1 MNDFHQTTVRL
12 PDDLRAALKAQA
24 ALERRSMGNLIID
37 LCIVG
42 LKVREQTN
50 EDRLDEFKRLIR
62 QTGQIA

>member
-1 MNDFHQTTVRL
+1 MNEFHQT
-12 PDDLRAALKAQA
+12 ALKAQA